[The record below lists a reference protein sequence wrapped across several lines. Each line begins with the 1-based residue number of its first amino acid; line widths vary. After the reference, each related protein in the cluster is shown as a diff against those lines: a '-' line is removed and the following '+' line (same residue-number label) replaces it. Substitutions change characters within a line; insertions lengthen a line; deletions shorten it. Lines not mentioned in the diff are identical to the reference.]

1 MDKKNWW
8 VILALVLVIGV
19 IAIIGFVLP
28 KQSGAPI
35 VTVTDPGGVITTLAP
50 EPTATD
56 APATEAPATEI
67 PASDTPATDAP
78 ATDSPATAAPA
89 AETDNAA
96 PATEAP
102 AAEQEKTS
110 PRGWLLITVDDKV
123 YTPYAL
129 TKTGDYTINQ
139 KKKNAKNVIHVT
151 EDSIQM
157 ASSTCDNQVCVYEGE
172 VTLENKESRILGGY
186 IVCLPNGVTLQLLDE
201 NEYAE
206 LTGQTP

>member
-8 VILALVLVIGV
+8 VILILVLIIGV
-19 IAIIGFVLP
+19 IAVISFVLP
-28 KQSGAPI
+28 KQGGTPVI
-35 VTVTDPGGVITTLAP
+35 TVTDPGGIITTLAP
-50 EPTATD
+50 EPTATSI
-56 APATEAPATEI
+56 PATE
-67 PASDTPATDAP
+67 TPATDA
-78 ATDSPATAAPA
+78 SATAAPA
-89 AETDNAA
+89 VETDH
-96 PATEAP
+96 PDQATEKP
-102 AAEQEKTS
+102 AEEQAAAS
-110 PRGWLLITVDDKV
+110 PRGWLVITVDDKV
-123 YTPYAL
+123 YQPYPL

-157 ASSTCDNQVCVYEGE
+157 ASSTCDNQVCVYEGV

-206 LTGQTP
+206 MMGQNQ

>member
-8 VILALVLVIGV
+8 VILILVLIIGV
-19 IAIIGFVLP
+19 IAVISFVLP
-28 KQSGAPI
+28 KQGGTPVI
-35 VTVTDPGGVITTLAP
+35 TVTDPGGIITTLAP
-50 EPTATD
+50 EPTATSI
-56 APATEAPATEI
+56 PATEAPATD
-67 PASDTPATDAP
+67 AS
-78 ATDSPATAAPA
+78 ATAAPV
-89 AETDNAA
+89 AETDH
-96 PATEAP
+96 PDQATEKP
-102 AAEQEKTS
+102 AEEQAAAS
-110 PRGWLLITVDDKV
+110 PRGWLVITVDDKV
-123 YTPYAL
+123 YQPYPL

-157 ASSTCDNQVCVYEGE
+157 ASSTCDNQVCVYEGV

-206 LTGQTP
+206 MMGQNQ

>member
-8 VILALVLVIGV
+8 VILILVLIIGV
-19 IAIIGFVLP
+19 IAVISFVLP
-28 KQSGAPI
+28 KQGGTPVI
-35 VTVTDPGGVITTLAP
+35 TVTDPGGIITTLAP
-50 EPTATD
+50 EPTATSI
-56 APATEAPATEI
+56 PATEAPAT
-67 PASDTPATDAP
+67 DT
-78 ATDSPATAAPA
+78 SATAAPA
-89 AETDNAA
+89 AETDH
-96 PATEAP
+96 PDQATEKP
-102 AAEQEKTS
+102 AEKQAAAS
-110 PRGWLLITVDDKV
+110 PRGWLVITVDDKV
-123 YTPYAL
+123 YQPYPL

-157 ASSTCDNQVCVYEGE
+157 ASSTCDNQVCVYEGV

-206 LTGQTP
+206 MMGQNQ

>member
-8 VILALVLVIGV
+8 VILILVLIIGV
-19 IAIIGFVLP
+19 IAVISFVLP
-28 KQSGAPI
+28 KQGGTPVI
-35 VTVTDPGGVITTLAP
+35 TVTDPGGIITTLAP
-50 EPTATD
+50 EPTATSI
-56 APATEAPATEI
+56 PATEAPATD
-67 PASDTPATDAP
+67 ASV
-78 ATDSPATAAPA
+78 TAAPA
-89 AETDNAA
+89 AETDH
-96 PATEAP
+96 PEQATEKP
-102 AAEQEKTS
+102 AEEQAAAS
-110 PRGWLLITVDDKV
+110 PRGWLVITVDDKV
-123 YTPYAL
+123 YQPYPL

-157 ASSTCDNQVCVYEGE
+157 ASSTCDNQVCVYEGV

-206 LTGQTP
+206 MMGQNQ

>member
-8 VILALVLVIGV
+8 VILILVLIIGV
-19 IAIIGFVLP
+19 IAVISFVLP
-28 KQSGAPI
+28 KQGGTPVI
-35 VTVTDPGGVITTLAP
+35 TVTDPGGIITTLAP
-50 EPTATD
+50 EPTATSI
-56 APATEAPATEI
+56 PATEAPATD
-67 PASDTPATDAP
+67 AS
-78 ATDSPATAAPA
+78 ATAAPA
-89 AETDNAA
+89 AETDT
-96 PATEAP
+96 PDQATEKP
-102 AAEQEKTS
+102 AEEQAAAS
-110 PRGWLLITVDDKV
+110 PRGWLVITVDDKV
-123 YTPYAL
+123 YQPYPL

-157 ASSTCDNQVCVYEGE
+157 ASSTCDNQVCVYEGV

-206 LTGQTP
+206 MMGQNQ

>member
-8 VILALVLVIGV
+8 VILILVLIIGV
-19 IAIIGFVLP
+19 IAVISFVLP
-28 KQSGAPI
+28 KQGGTPVI
-35 VTVTDPGGVITTLAP
+35 TDTDPGGIITTLAP
-50 EPTATD
+50 EPTATSI
-56 APATEAPATEI
+56 PATEAPAAD
-67 PASDTPATDAP
+67 AS
-78 ATDSPATAAPA
+78 ATAAPA
-89 AETDNAA
+89 AETDH
-96 PATEAP
+96 PDQATEKP
-102 AAEQEKTS
+102 AEEQAAAS
-110 PRGWLLITVDDKV
+110 PRGWLVITVDDKV
-123 YTPYAL
+123 YQPYPL

-157 ASSTCDNQVCVYEGE
+157 ASSTCDNQVCVYEGV

-206 LTGQTP
+206 MMGQNQ

>member
-8 VILALVLVIGV
+8 VILILVLIIGV
-19 IAIIGFVLP
+19 IAVISFVLP
-28 KQSGAPI
+28 KQGGTPVI
-35 VTVTDPGGVITTLAP
+35 TVTDPGGIITTLAP
-50 EPTATD
+50 EPTATSI
-56 APATEAPATEI
+56 PATEAPATD
-67 PASDTPATDAP
+67 AS
-78 ATDSPATAAPA
+78 ATAAPA
-89 AETDNAA
+89 AETAHPDQ
-96 PATEAP
+96 ATEKP
-102 AAEQEKTS
+102 AEEQAAAS
-110 PRGWLLITVDDKV
+110 PRGWLVITVDDKV
-123 YTPYAL
+123 YQPYPL

-157 ASSTCDNQVCVYEGE
+157 ASSTCDNQVCVYEGV

-206 LTGQTP
+206 MMGQNQ